1 MPFKPADFTQ
11 VNPYINDV
19 LVTRALNLLQVE
31 RHERVFDWF
40 CGLGNF
46 TLPLATQAG
55 EVVGVEGADTLV
67 QRGIDNYKRFK
78 TTQPNAAL
86 TTFVARNLFEM
97 DATTLLADGTA
108 QKWLVDPPREG
119 AMALVTALV
128 DAISQSQQSATADWQ
143 PPERIVYVS
152 CNPATLA
159 RDAGL
164 LTAGG
169 HYRLTSAGVVNMFPH
184 TAHVESIA
192 VFERVSA

>member
-1 MPFKPADFTQ
+1 
-11 VNPYINDV
+11 
-19 LVTRALNLLQVE
+19 
-31 RHERVFDWF
+31 
-40 CGLGNF
+40 
-46 TLPLATQAG
+46 
-55 EVVGVEGADTLV
+55 
-67 QRGIDNYKRFK
+67 
-78 TTQPNAAL
+78 
-86 TTFVARNLFEM
+86 M
-97 DATTLLADGTA
+97 DAATLLADGTA

-128 DAISQSQQSATADWQ
+128 DAISQSQQSADDQWQ
-143 PPERIVYVS
+143 PPVRIVYVS

-192 VFERVSA
+192 VFERLSA